1 MSLLKPNILTKF
13 TSDHTLEIK
22 KLPKYNF
29 HKFFFLEQLSIE
41 GGYLPDRTVQ
51 YKRQNIFY
59 GGMFQTPLSCYQ

>member
-1 MSLLKPNILTKF
+1 MSLLKPNKLTKF
-13 TSDHTLEIK
+13 TSDHTLKIK

-29 HKFFFLEQLSIE
+29 HKFFLKQLSIE